1 MSKFKRVKV
10 CLSDCFNCVY
20 YTDMIVA
27 IGDNV
32 AVTTK
37 FGVATATV
45 VDIEDCTFEDP
56 FKEGHAIQHIIENS
70 TQKIYNKEYVIM
82 SGTKTVEVKH
92 SCSNRRGIFFT
103 DLDLKVGDTVVY
115 DGSAM
120 FYNET
125 DQRNTGA
132 PQAGGMHVGIVTDT
146 DPDVI
151 TAQSWVV
158 DVVDLKAYND
168 RIERA
173 KTAAKLKQKLD
184 AKRKQFQDLELLK
197 LIAQSD
203 PETKVILDEY
213 ISLIS

>member
-10 CLSDCFNCVY
+10 CLAGQFSCVY
-20 YTDMIVA
+20 YTDMTVA
-27 IGDNV
+27 IGDKV
-32 AVTTK
+32 VVTTK
-37 FGVATATV
+37 FGVTTATV
-45 VDIEDCTFEDP
+45 TDIDDCIFEDP
-56 FKEGHAIQHIIENS
+56 FKEGHASQRIIENS

-82 SGTKTVEVKH
+82 PGTKIVEVKH
-92 SCSNRRGIFFT
+92 SCSNSRGIFFT

-115 DGSAM
+115 DGYAM
-120 FYNET
+120 FCRET

-132 PQAGGMHVGIVTDT
+132 PQAGGMHVGVVTDT

-151 TAQSWVV
+151 TAQSWIV
-158 DVVDLKAYND
+158 DIVDLKAYND

-203 PETKVILDEY
+203 PETKAILDEY